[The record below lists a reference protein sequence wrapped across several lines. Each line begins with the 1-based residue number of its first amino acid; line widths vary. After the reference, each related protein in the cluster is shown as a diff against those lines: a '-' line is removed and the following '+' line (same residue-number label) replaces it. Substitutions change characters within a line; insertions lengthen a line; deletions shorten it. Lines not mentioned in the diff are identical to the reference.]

1 LTAQEKISAEIRERL
16 DELGEDESLCALV
29 TLAQPEVSGSRRRKR
44 QRREQILAEVDVY
57 TTNTLDELRSVI
69 EDAGGEILSVSR
81 PLSIITI
88 EGGRALIEK
97 LAGEDSVA
105 AIIEN
110 QQIRG
115 LEGR

>member
-1 LTAQEKISAEIRERL
+1 MTAQEKISAEFRERL

-29 TLAQPEVSGSRRRKR
+29 TLAPPEVSTPRRHKRKAR
-44 QRREQILAEVDVY
+44 KQILAEVEVY
-57 TTNTLDELRSVI
+57 TTNTLDELRSLI
-69 EDAGGEILSVSR
+69 EESGGEILGVSK

-88 EGGRALIEK
+88 EGGRSLIEE
-97 LAGEDSVA
+97 LAEDDAVA

-115 LEGR
+115 IEGR

>member
-1 LTAQEKISAEIRERL
+1 LTAQEKISAEFRERL
-16 DELGEDESLCALV
+16 DGLGEDENLCALV
-29 TLAQPEVSGSRRRKR
+29 TLAPPEVAPSRRHKRHQRK
-44 QRREQILAEVDVY
+44 EILAEVDIY
-57 TTNTLDELRSVI
+57 TTSALNELRSLI
-69 EDAGGEILSVSR
+69 EDSGGEILGVSR

-97 LAGEDSVA
+97 LAEQDAVA

-115 LEGR
+115 LERR